1 MNMKTNVIFKNGV
14 NLVCDVVELYGST
27 SYLYVHNVSE
37 HTYSEF
43 MNEALKNGWSCIY
56 KDNAMH
62 PKAVELSVK
71 NVQIK
76 RFATVT
82 E

>member
-1 MNMKTNVIFKNGV
+1 MKTNVIFNNGV

-27 SYLYVHNVSE
+27 TYLYIHNVNGS
-37 HTYSEF
+37 TYSELI
-43 MNEALKNGWSCIY
+43 NEALKNGWGCIF
-56 KDNAMH
+56 KDNSTH
-62 PKAVELSVK
+62 PKAVELTVK

-76 RFATVT
+76 RFTNVS